1 MRLYFIRHGH
11 AEDAQGPEFDDFA
24 RRLTPKGTETTRA
37 LAALLKGLGLA
48 PAKLYSSPRVRARQ
62 TADIL
67 AKELRVTVSVR
78 EEVNFGFNA
87 AAAAALIAGQ
97 PDDCDVL
104 FIGHEPDLSLVT
116 AELIGGGEVVM
127 KKGGL
132 ARIDLISREPL
143 KGALL
148 WLLAPR
154 LLEGMG

>member
-24 RRLTPKGTETTRA
+24 RRLTPKGSETTRA
-37 LAALLKGLGLA
+37 LARLLQGAGVT

-67 AKELRVTVSVR
+67 AKELRAIVSVR
-78 EEVNFGFNA
+78 EEVNFGFNSPA
-87 AAAAALIAGQ
+87 VSALIKDVA
-97 PDDCDVL
+97 DDSDVL

-116 AELIGGGEVVM
+116 SDLIGGGEIVM
-127 KKGGL
+127 KKSGL
-132 ARIDLISREPL
+132 ARIDLISQAPL

-154 LLEGMG
+154 LLDGMG